1 MGDENNGLALSPEQI
16 HDFEKSLDLL
26 RSEDGS
32 GFIQD
37 QDLRIP
43 VKSLEDFNPLTDSD
57 REIFYQG
64 TWFYFQLVILRKI
77 QYPLGNLFAVQKT
90 IA

>member
-1 MGDENNGLALSPEQI
+1 MGDEDDGLALSPKQI

-64 TWFYFQLVILRKI
+64 TWFYFQLLILPKI
-77 QYPLGNLFAVQKT
+77 QYALGNLFSVQKT